1 MIDDLSTLLAGF
13 GVLLSAEMVVLT
25 VLALGMIAFLCV
37 LFAVIVSTLAVRWF
51 FGLFRSGGTAD
62 GPLPSGSDPSL
73 MR

>member
-13 GVLLSAEMVVLT
+13 GMLLSAEIVALT
-25 VLALGMIAFLCV
+25 VLALGMIAFLSV

-51 FGLFRSGGTAD
+51 FGLFRSRRNTD

>member
-13 GVLLSAEMVVLT
+13 GMLLSAEIVALT
-25 VLALGMIAFLCV
+25 VLALGMIAFLSV

-51 FGLFRSGGTAD
+51 FGLFRSPGTTD
-62 GPLPSGSDPSL
+62 GPLPPGSDPSL